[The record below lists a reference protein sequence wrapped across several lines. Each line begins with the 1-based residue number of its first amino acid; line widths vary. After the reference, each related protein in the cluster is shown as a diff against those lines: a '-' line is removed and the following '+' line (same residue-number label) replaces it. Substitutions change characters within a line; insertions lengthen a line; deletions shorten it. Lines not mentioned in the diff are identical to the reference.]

1 MKNITVGTAIT
12 AIDLE
17 DETIIGVFP
26 QSLYFGESMKDSL
39 LPPAQM
45 WDYGMVV
52 DVVPKQY
59 SSGKSLHGIYHHDEK
74 IIVPFSMHGCM
85 SYIPTRLPSRE
96 EKRTCRWIQ
105 FTGEKEW
112 KPYDKKFDLA
122 ERAMINHVTEPD
134 LNHQHGYNDNIQ
146 INRRSMGRVSVTS
159 QNDNIK
165 DHEPSL
171 YTFDTIY
178 NDNIR
183 EAKAINARNHRSKVD
198 DVTLAKR
205 WGVSVD
211 IAKRTKQ
218 LTTQRGI
225 RTLTGNIGRRFRTRQ
240 HQLSSPLIMTK
251 VYSDTMF
258 SDTTSVL
265 GNTCAQLHMTS
276 EGYATGDVMKS
287 KADAHISL
295 GKLCREDGIPHVLV
309 TDRAKEELY
318 GEWGKIIKRNLIDQR
333 TTEPHSGWQNK
344 VEAEIREFKKHHNR
358 IMAQHKCPDAF

>member
-1 MKNITVGTAIT
+1 MEEDGNASSQFGYNGNKRRRIDNNNDDGSREQGHTKSSARRVRAAGINAFGNSGDLSLRARADIDTKADTVCVGSTFELHEDTGKVVDVHGFHDTLGVMKNITVGTAIT

-26 QSLYFGESMKDSL
+26 QSLYFGESMKDSF
-39 LPPAQM
+39 LPPVQM

-74 IIVPFSMHGCM
+74 IIVPFSIHGCM

-211 IAKRTKQ
+211 IAKRT
-218 LTTQRGI
+218 R
-225 RTLTGNIGRRFRTRQ
+225 
-240 HQLSSPLIMTK
+240 
-251 VYSDTMF
+251 
-258 SDTTSVL
+258 
-265 GNTCAQLHMTS
+265 
-276 EGYATGDVMKS
+276 
-287 KADAHISL
+287 
-295 GKLCREDGIPHVLV
+295 
-309 TDRAKEELY
+309 
-318 GEWGKIIKRNLIDQR
+318 
-333 TTEPHSGWQNK
+333 
-344 VEAEIREFKKHHNR
+344 
-358 IMAQHKCPDAF
+358 